1 MFGYAVKFV
10 SRTALAAAAATLA
23 IGLAPA
29 PLAAAVDAQTLVGS
43 WAGPATLGD
52 TGECAPTAGQF
63 AFSPNGV
70 YRYLAVYRDCGIVMI
85 DGHYELQ
92 ADGGVLQLSI
102 DECGAP
108 GCPPG
113 LSTLTT
119 PISATGSDTI
129 VLDGRNTYVR
139 YND

>member
-1 MFGYAVKFV
+1 MFGYV
-10 SRTALAAAAATLA
+10 SRTALAAAAALLA
-23 IGLAPA
+23 ISLAPA
-29 PLAAAVDAQTLVGS
+29 PLAAAVDAKTLVGS

-52 TGECAPTAGQF
+52 PGECAPTAGQYS
-63 AFSPNGV
+63 FSPNGV
-70 YRYLAVYRDCGIVMI
+70 YRYLAVYPGCAIVMI

-92 ADGGVLQLSI
+92 ADGGVLQLSVE
-102 DECGAP
+102 ECGDP

-119 PISATGSDTI
+119 PISATDANTI
-129 VLDGRNTYVR
+129 VLDGRNTYIR